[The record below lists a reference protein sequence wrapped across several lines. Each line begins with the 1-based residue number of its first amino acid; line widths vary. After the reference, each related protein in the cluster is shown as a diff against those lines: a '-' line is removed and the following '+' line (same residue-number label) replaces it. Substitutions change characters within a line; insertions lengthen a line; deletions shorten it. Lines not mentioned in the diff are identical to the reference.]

1 VESQDITDQRPYPYH
16 YQVKREWYNAFKLNL
31 RIGAAMY
38 EIESQTVTEGYKQSN
53 VPVRRWT
60 FQINNGNTGET
71 NISDPLLDTEERA
84 AERAKSEFLKNSYSL
99 HEVRFKTYITNLK
112 LNQIVRIKG
121 VPYIVK
127 NIDITVDNQHKA
139 DVRAV
144 RYE

>member
-1 VESQDITDQRPYPYH
+1 
-16 YQVKREWYNAFKLNL
+16 
-31 RIGAAMY
+31 MY
-38 EIESQTVTEGYKQSN
+38 EIESQTITEGYKQSN
-53 VPVRRWT
+53 VPVRRWN

-84 AERAKSEFLKNSYSL
+84 EERAKSEFLKNSYSL
-99 HEVRFKTYITNLK
+99 HEIRFKTYITNLK

-121 VPYIVK
+121 VPYIIK

-139 DVRAV
+139 DIRAV